1 MLLFGKETQQRRN
14 EEVREHEEREKKGI
28 EKANG
33 WVGKRREGWQAGW
46 KVRMLRG
53 CYTAA
58 ILYCHLLLI
67 SGVFTTSLGRPLPPL
82 VFNRLRRRL
91 WKLLQV
97 AGVFTDGVVVGVV
110 DHPQLPHHLPP
121 NGRFYRPVV
130 HFTVLLLPVQLLHVE
145 DLGGQPVE
153 DDPNV
158 FDAEVVLLVD
168 RELVDQQEELV

>member
-1 MLLFGKETQQRRN
+1 M
-14 EEVREHEEREKKGI
+14 
-28 EKANG
+28 
-33 WVGKRREGWQAGW
+33 
-46 KVRMLRG
+46 
-53 CYTAA
+53 
-58 ILYCHLLLI
+58 
-67 SGVFTTSLGRPLPPL
+67 
-82 VFNRLRRRL
+82 
-91 WKLLQV
+91 
-97 AGVFTDGVVVGVV
+97 FTDGVVVGVV

-168 RELVDQQEELV
+168 RELVDQQEELVGSNRLSVFDLQVITVKSRQAVSNVCEASKNRLYRTSTCFAVKAQF